1 MLVGGAA
8 AAVLGYGV
16 AAYSSQAVW
25 PFDAATDTSFED
37 EVRGALTTQDGALS
51 DLGARLSSLEGM
63 EPPSVDLT
71 PVQDQIAA
79 VQATAADLTARLDE
93 IVSRIDTLERQPL
106 ESSVS
111 EEAIAAYERALADLQ
126 AEIETQR
133 VEVAQMAQDAVAA
146 EENAEEEELEEYEL
160 YIKGMTCA
168 NCEVK
173 VKEALLNCSGI
184 KNAWVS
190 HEEGSAV
197 IEADSD
203 LMDYDEIAGAVENAG
218 FTVID
223 EEE

>member
-1 MLVGGAA
+1 MFVNKYLNFGYLSLAA
-8 AAVLGYGV
+8 IIFG
-16 AAYSSQAVW
+16 
-25 PFDAATDTSFED
+25 
-37 EVRGALTTQDGALS
+37 
-51 DLGARLSSLEGM
+51 
-63 EPPSVDLT
+63 
-71 PVQDQIAA
+71 
-79 VQATAADLTARLDE
+79 
-93 IVSRIDTLERQPL
+93 IVI
-106 ESSVS
+106 SVS
-111 EEAIAAYERALADLQ
+111 LVK
-126 AEIETQR
+126 AESPLDSYSNSLPYYI
-133 VEVAQMAQDAVAA
+133 VPVSAQQEPA